1 MKDEKKL
8 GLGLL
13 VALGI
18 GSMIGGGIFNSPTD
32 LIGKANPQAALL
44 AWAVGGIGVIFL
56 ALVFQL
62 LASKRPE
69 LKGGIY
75 TYAREGFGEYVGFN
89 SAWGYW
95 LSAWLGNIAFF
106 TLIFKTLDSLLGKGN
121 ELGHVGSF
129 IAASILLW
137 VLHFIISKGIEQ
149 ANVLN
154 AIVTIAKI
162 IPLVLVIVFGIAVFS
177 SGTFNVSNWQTI
189 LASADKG
196 QGATTVFSQVK
207 GAMSTILWCF
217 IGVEASVVLSERA
230 KSQKVVGSATVISLL
245 ITLLLY
251 VAISFIAMG
260 AIPAKALAGS
270 SAPLADVLA
279 KTVLGSA
286 GAVIVKVGLIVS
298 LLGALL
304 GWLMLSAETPYIG
317 GNAGVFPSWFAK
329 QNKAG
334 VAINSLVVTDVVTQ
348 LFLGCMLLSQL
359 QSVYSVF
366 YTISTTAILV
376 PYLLSSLY
384 ALKVCVQDKLSI
396 KDYLLAIIASVYSAY
411 VIYAVGIAQLGEVFI
426 LYAVGIIIYILAR
439 KEKGKKITTAEVVTM
454 IVILCIAAL
463 VIFKIAT
470 GAISV
475 I

>member
-1 MKDEKKL
+1 MSDDKKL

-13 VALGI
+13 IALGI

-32 LIGKANPQAALL
+32 LIGNANPQAALI
-44 AWAVGGIGVIFL
+44 AWGVGGLGVIFL
-56 ALVFQL
+56 ALIFQL

-106 TLIFKTLDSLLGKGN
+106 TLLFKTLDALLPSP
-121 ELGHVGSF
+121 LGHVGTF

-137 VLHFIISKGIEQ
+137 VLHFIITKGIKQ
-149 ANVLN
+149 ANVIN
-154 AIVTIAKI
+154 AIVTVAKL
-162 IPLVLVIVFGIAVFS
+162 IPLVLVIILGVSVFS

-196 QGATTVFSQVK
+196 HGATTLFSQVK

-217 IGVEASVVLSERA
+217 IGVEGSVVLSARA
-230 KSQKVVGSATVISLL
+230 KSQKEVGSATVISLL

-251 VAISFIAMG
+251 IAISFIAMG

-270 SAPLADVLA
+270 SAPLADVLS
-279 KTVLGSA
+279 KTVLGNA
-286 GAVIVKVGLIVS
+286 GGVIVKVGIIVS

-304 GWLMLSAETPYIG
+304 VWVMLAAETPFIG
-317 GNAGVFPSWFAK
+317 ASDNVFPTWFAK

-334 VAINSLVVTDVVTQ
+334 VAINSLVVTDVCTQ
-348 LFLGCMLLSQL
+348 IFLTSMLFTGGGL
-359 QSVYSVF
+359 QTVYTAF
-366 YTISTTAILV
+366 ITIAANAILV
-376 PYLLSSLY
+376 PYVLSSAY
-384 ALKVCVQDKLSI
+384 AIKVCVQDKLSI
-396 KDYLLAIIASVYSAY
+396 KDFLISILATAYALY
-411 VIYAVGIAQLGEVFI
+411 VIYAAGLAQLGEVFL
-426 LYAVGIIIYILAR
+426 LYAVGIVIYALAR
-439 KEKGKKITTAEVVTM
+439 KEKGKKITSGEK
-454 IVILCIAAL
+454 IAMGIIL
-463 VIFKIAT
+463 VIAVFVVYQIAT
-470 GAISV
+470 GAIKLG
-475 I
+475 